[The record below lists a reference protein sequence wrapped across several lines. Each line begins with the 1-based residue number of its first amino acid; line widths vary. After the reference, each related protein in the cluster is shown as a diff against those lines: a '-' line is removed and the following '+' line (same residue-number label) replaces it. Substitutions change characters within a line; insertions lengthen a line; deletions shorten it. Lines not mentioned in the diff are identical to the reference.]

1 MTRIPLAMHVYVDFL
16 TFIIPLLIVATI
28 ALQLVATKR
37 VFRDTS
43 FEPAQRRAQMWFIWL
58 VPIFGAATVLAVLH
72 EEPPSRPMIDETRL

>member
-1 MTRIPLAMHVYVDFL
+1 MNVYVDFL
-16 TFIIPLLIVATI
+16 TLIIPFLVLATI
-28 ALQLVATKR
+28 GLQLLATRR

-72 EEPPSRPMIDETRL
+72 EEPASRPKINETRL